1 MPKKTIPPGG
11 PPPFP
16 EIVWRGPFAEYRAA
30 MAGTTEAPDVFHFA
44 ALWAVAGAYLRRRV
58 FIRCGLPLYPNVYLV
73 TVGVT
78 GDTKKTTAMR
88 LAESLLPEHGVKV
101 LRGVGS
107 AEALADW
114 MGELKGD
121 SPLIILEEFATLL
134 GRGGWQRSTLLPFL
148 TETFDCP
155 SVYEAPFRT
164 NPITVVEPT
173 PTLYAGTTP
182 EWFWKAMH
190 EVDFHGG
197 FGNRL
202 FFLAGAP
209 KAPISMPHE
218 PNEAH
223 LNVVREAIKGLA
235 HILMHPLS
243 GSSGS
248 RVGDVTV

>member
-1 MPKKTIPPGG
+1 MPKKTIPHTTGGEKKPQEAAHHGAPEPTGG

-44 ALWAVAGAYLRRRV
+44 ALWAVAGAYLRRCV

-155 SVYEAPFRT
+155 SVYEGPFART
-164 NPITVVEPT
+164 RSRSSSPRR
-173 PTLYAGTTP
+173 
-182 EWFWKAMH
+182 H
-190 EVDFHGG
+190 
-197 FGNRL
+197 
-202 FFLAGAP
+202 
-209 KAPISMPHE
+209 SMP
-218 PNEAH
+218 AR
-223 LNVVREAIKGLA
+223 LR
-235 HILMHPLS
+235 S
-243 GSSGS
+243 GSGRRCTRSIFTAALGIGS
-248 RVGDVTV
+248 SSLPALRRH